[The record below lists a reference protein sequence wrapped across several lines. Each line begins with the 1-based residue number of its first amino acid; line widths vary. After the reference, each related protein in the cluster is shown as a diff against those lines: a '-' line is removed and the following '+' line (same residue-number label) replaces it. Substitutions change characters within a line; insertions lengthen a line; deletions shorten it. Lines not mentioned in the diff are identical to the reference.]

1 MLKKWWRWVAAIVVG
16 LLVLLR
22 IKKRA
27 GVDTLVETQ
36 KEIEEVSAAKSAN
49 EIKTAVS
56 DHQNEIKTLG
66 TIETVIRDATLDDLA
81 AMAEKEFER

>member
-1 MLKKWWRWVAAIVVG
+1 MLKMWWRWVAAIVVG

-56 DHQNEIKTLG
+56 DHQNEIKTLD
-66 TIETVIRDATLDDLA
+66 TIETVIGDATLDDLA